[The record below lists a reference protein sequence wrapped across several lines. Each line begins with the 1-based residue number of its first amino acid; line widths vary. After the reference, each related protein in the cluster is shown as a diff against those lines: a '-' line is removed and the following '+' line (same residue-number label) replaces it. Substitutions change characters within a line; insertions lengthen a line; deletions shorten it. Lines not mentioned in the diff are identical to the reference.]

1 MAKNRVLRI
10 INRLNLGGPT
20 FNATYLS
27 AYMPDEYETLL
38 ISGEADESETSSEFI
53 PRQHGVEPAYVPG
66 MRRSIHPIRDIPAY
80 KHIMQVIKDFKP
92 DVVHTHA
99 AKAGALG
106 RLAAWRSGVPVIVHT
121 FHGHVFHSYFSPAK
135 TRVFLEVERFLAKKS
150 TAIIAISPEQKR
162 ELTEDFKICPQ
173 EKMRIIPLGFD
184 LERFREN
191 KAEKRQHFRKQY
203 QVADD
208 EIAIGIV
215 GRLAPVKD
223 HGLFLRGLKH
233 ALDHTSKK
241 VRAFI
246 VGDGETRAEIEQI
259 ARDLNIVFSTEKDTE
274 HRHPLTF
281 TSWRRDIDVVN
292 AGLDILALS
301 SKNEGTPVSLIEA
314 QAAGK
319 PIVSTRVG
327 GIQDVVAEGKTALL
341 TPKGD
346 PEAFGKAMLN
356 LVEDDTKRTAFSQ
369 AGEFVFEQFS
379 YRRLV
384 RDMDAL
390 YRELLGR
397 GEK

>member
-1 MAKNRVLRI
+1 MAKIRILRI

-38 ISGEADESETSSEFI
+38 LSGEADESEASSEFI
-53 PRQHGVEPAYVPG
+53 PMQHGVTPQYVPG
-66 MRRSIHPIRDIPAY
+66 MRRSIHPVKDYPAY

-92 DVVHTHA
+92 DIVHTHA

-106 RLAAWRSGVPVIVHT
+106 RLAAWRSGVPVVVHT

-135 TRVFLEVERFLAKKS
+135 TRVFLGIERFLAKKS
-150 TAIIAISPEQKR
+150 TAIVTISPEQRR
-162 ELTEDFKICPQ
+162 ELTEDFRIA
-173 EKMRIIPLGFD
+173 EAAKMRVIPLGFD

-191 KAEKRQHFRKQY
+191 KSEKREQFRSQY
-203 QVADD
+203 QVKDD
-208 EIAIGIV
+208 EVAIGIV

-223 HGLFLRGLKH
+223 HGLFLEGLKYV
-233 ALDHTSKK
+233 LDNTASK

-246 VGDGETRAEIEQI
+246 VGDGETRAEVEEKARALGI
-259 ARDLNIVFSTEKDTE
+259 AYSTEKDSL
-274 HRHPLTF
+274 HNQPLTF

-292 AGLDILALS
+292 AGLDLVALS

-314 QAAGK
+314 QAASK

-327 GIQDVVAEGKTALL
+327 GIQDVVDEGKTALL

-346 PEAFGKAMLN
+346 ALAFGKAMLQ
-356 LVEDDTKRTAFSQ
+356 LVEDGAMRKDFSA
-369 AGEFVFEQFS
+369 AGAFVFEQFS
-379 YRRLV
+379 YQRLV
-384 RDMDAL
+384 RDMDVL
-390 YRELLGR
+390 YKELLG
-397 GEK
+397 K